1 MVEGEDDALVRRE
14 AEAIAGAVRRAIG
27 E

>member
-1 MVEGEDDALVRRE
+1 MVEGRE
-14 AEAIAGAVRRAIG
+14 RAVVLGQAEAIAGAVRHAFG